1 MRLKKYSVFCILYDV
16 VSNLYLIEHA
26 MFAGFQL
33 HTDYVRNGGARRMAQ
48 VEDWEMEAAC
58 PQGVQG
64 DSDQQEN
71 CGHFLTWLENCRRY
85 GLANCDEQLQ
95 VCGELYFFA
104 SFYAPLF
111 LLLLR
116 LGKPENSCLQVQ

>member
-1 MRLKKYSVFCILYDV
+1 MKKVFCILYDI
-16 VSNLYLIEHA
+16 VSKLYLTEHA

-33 HTDYVRNGGARRMAQ
+33 HTNYGRKGGAQ

-64 DSDQQEN
+64 DSDQQLN

-85 GLANCDEQLQ
+85 GLANCAEQLQ

-104 SFYAPLF
+104 SFYVPLF
-111 LLLLR
+111 LLLLLR
-116 LGKPENSCLQVQ
+116 LGKPEKSCLQVQ